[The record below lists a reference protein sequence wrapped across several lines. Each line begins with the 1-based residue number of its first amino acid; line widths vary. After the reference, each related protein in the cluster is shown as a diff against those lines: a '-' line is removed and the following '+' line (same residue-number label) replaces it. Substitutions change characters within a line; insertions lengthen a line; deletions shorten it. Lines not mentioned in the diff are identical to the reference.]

1 MKYLAVDYGQKR
13 TGLAVSDAGGSMA
26 FPLRVVPMHGRERFV
41 AELPEIARAEGAQA
55 LVVGLPRRGDG
66 EHSETTRQ
74 VLNMVRAL
82 CAQTDLPIYLVEE
95 YLSSWDAES
104 RLREAGRS
112 GKKALARLD
121 AAAAAA
127 ILESFLSLSAS
138 QRESLR
144 FVEKNADGGHE
155 PTSSPVEE

>member
-41 AELPEIARAEGAQA
+41 SELPEIARAEKAEA
-55 LVVGLPRRGDG
+55 LVVGLPRHGDG

-74 VLNMVRAL
+74 VLNMVRTL
-82 CAQTDLPIYLVEE
+82 QAQTDLPIYLVEE
-95 YLSSWDAES
+95 YLSSWDAEA

-127 ILESFLSLSAS
+127 ILESFLSLSAP

-144 FVEKNADGGHE
+144 FAEKGADDEHD
-155 PTSSPVEE
+155 SPPSPAGE